1 MIFAAGLSSLS
12 PPSPRFCRRLLADG
26 EGRDAAGLIHRRC
39 RRTGWLG
46 WRLVAAL
53 PIDNVAQRTAVE
65 IGTQVLAE
73 QIDAAVA
80 ILVAGAG
87 DVRRNQHPRIG
98 P

>member
-12 PPSPRFCRRLLADG
+12 PPSHRFFHRLVTVG

-46 WRLVAAL
+46 WRLVTAR
-53 PIDNVAQRTAVE
+53 PIDDVAQRPPTE
-65 IGTQVLAE
+65 IGAKVIAE
-73 QIDAAVA
+73 QIDAAMAV
-80 ILVAGAG
+80 LVAGAG
-87 DVRRNQHPRIG
+87 DMRRNQHPRIG